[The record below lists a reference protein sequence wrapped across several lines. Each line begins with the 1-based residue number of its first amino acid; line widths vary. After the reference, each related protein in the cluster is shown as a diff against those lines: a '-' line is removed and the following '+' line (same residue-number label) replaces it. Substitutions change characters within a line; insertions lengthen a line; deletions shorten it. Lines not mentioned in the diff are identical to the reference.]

1 MTKKVYAILFILM
14 FFATLLFPPLSIGEF
29 NKEEMTIA
37 IPEELLVE
45 FINDTLPVKITR
57 KKSFSG
63 VIWIESIDR
72 LKLGNDKIS
81 FSMELR
87 GENIA
92 YKRKIGNKPVELN
105 FGDVRLAFGCEAAIR
120 YDGGR
125 NILYVKPEIIQ
136 EKKEEQVLVPLL
148 ASLIE
153 GREFPIEIQDLEPII
168 TKIGDKSLTINMDI
182 SNIFTLNSILFIGIK
197 PKVKENGSKGPEG
210 EEWTRKNYCRRSA
223 FFPA

>member
-1 MTKKVYAILFILM
+1 MLKKTCPIHFLLI
-14 FFATLLFPPLSIGEF
+14 FFATLLFPSLSTGEF

-37 IPEELLVE
+37 IPEELMVE

-87 GENIA
+87 GENIT
-92 YKRKIGNKPVELN
+92 YKRNIGKKPVEMQ

-120 YDGGR
+120 YDKGR
-125 NILYVKPEIIQ
+125 NILYVKPEINQ
-136 EKKEEQVLVPLL
+136 EKTDEQVLVPLL

-153 GREFPIEIQDLEPII
+153 GREFPIEIQKMEPII

-182 SNIFTLNSILFIGIK
+182 SNIFILNSILFIGIT
-197 PKVKENGSKGPEG
+197 PKVNENGSKGPEG
-210 EEWTRKNYCRRSA
+210 E
-223 FFPA
+223 